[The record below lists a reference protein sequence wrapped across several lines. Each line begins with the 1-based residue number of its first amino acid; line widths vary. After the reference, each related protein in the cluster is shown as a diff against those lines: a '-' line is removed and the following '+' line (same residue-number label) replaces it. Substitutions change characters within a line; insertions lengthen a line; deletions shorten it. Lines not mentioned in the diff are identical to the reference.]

1 MKEKTPILV
10 VGSVVLDTMRSP
22 CGESKRALGGSAIYF
37 SGAASYFT
45 EVRMVGVVGDDF
57 PEEGYRFLEERKI
70 NTEGLTRAAGKTFH
84 YEAEYGENLNDR
96 KSIATDLNVFENFH
110 PVLPEDYRG
119 TPVVFLGNIAPSLQ
133 IEVLDQVENPFH
145 VAADTMNFWI
155 DGTRADLEK
164 MLKRVDILFL
174 NDSEAKDLT
183 GERNLIA
190 AIRAVRKF
198 GPSTVVAKKGEHGAV
213 LYMDGTFFTV
223 PAYPLEV
230 VPDPTG
236 GGDSFAG
243 GVLGY
248 LAERGSFDL
257 PTFRDAMLYGTAVAS
272 YVIEDFGPK
281 RLYGLGREKIEER
294 VEGLRKMMEL

>member
-1 MKEKTPILV
+1 MKRSRIEELALEALRLSERLGPILTELIAV
-10 VGSVVLDTMRSP
+10 AQNRDLAEARRQLRGVERSIP
-22 CGESKRALGGSAIYF
+22 SLETA
-37 SGAASYFT
+37 
-45 EVRMVGVVGDDF
+45 GVPV
-57 PEEGYRFLEERKI
+57 PEELISRR
-70 NTEGLTRAAGKTFH
+70 H
-84 YEAEYGENLNDR
+84 
-96 KSIATDLNVFENFH
+96 
-110 PVLPEDYRG
+110 
-119 TPVVFLGNIAPSLQ
+119 
-133 IEVLDQVENPFH
+133 
-145 VAADTMNFWI
+145 
-155 DGTRADLEK
+155 DLEK